1 MAPTI
6 KNGEEIER
14 MRLAGR
20 LAAQTLD
27 MISGH
32 VKAGIST
39 DELNAI
45 CHRYITD
52 TLQATPATLNFHGFP
67 KSICTSLNNVVCN
80 GVPKSNEIIRSGD
93 ILNIHISLIK
103 NGFHSATSKMFLIDD
118 VSAEDKA
125 LCHVVEQSL
134 YHALKKIK
142 AGKRVCDIGTQ
153 ITQFVKTRP
162 RRYSIVKEYCGHG
175 IGVEL
180 HEAPQIM
187 HCKNSDDTVL
197 QAGMC
202 LAIKP
207 MINLGSAATRVDEQD
222 NWTIYTLDGKR
233 SAQWEHTVLIT
244 TTGVEI
250 LTWRA
255 GENISR
261 VLHNSH

>member
-1 MAPTI
+1 MPPTI
-6 KNGEEIER
+6 KSVEEIEQ
-14 MRLAGR
+14 MRVAGR
-20 LAAQTLD
+20 LAAEVLD
-27 MISGH
+27 MIGAH

-45 CHRYITD
+45 CHCYITQ

-67 KSICTSLNNVVCN
+67 KSICTSLNDVVCN
-80 GVPKSNEIIRSGD
+80 GVPKSDEIIHDGD

-103 NGFHSATSKMFLIDD
+103 NGFHSATSKMFLIGN
-118 VSAEDKA
+118 VSDEDKA
-125 LCHVVEQSL
+125 LCHVVEQGL
-134 YHALKKIK
+134 FQAIKKIK
-142 AGKRVCDIGTQ
+142 AGKRVCDIGAQ
-153 ITQFVKTRP
+153 IQQFIKSRP

-175 IGVEL
+175 IGTQL

-197 QAGMC
+197 EAGMC

-207 MINLGSAATRVDEQD
+207 MINAGAAATRLDEQD
-222 NWTIYTLDGKR
+222 HWTIYTQDGKR

-244 TTGVEI
+244 KTGAEI

-255 GENISR
+255 DENIAR
-261 VLHNSH
+261 VLHN